1 VEIPAPFKPLTELWS
16 RLNARQRVVVV
27 GAVAAVTVFMG
38 GLIYLGSQPEY
49 GVLFSDLR
57 NTDAQAIVEKLKAT
71 SVPYRLSSGG
81 ATISVPAD
89 RVTEMRLQMAAA
101 GILSGN
107 HVGFDIFDRN
117 GFGAT
122 DFTQKVNYQR
132 AIEGELARTLE
143 GMDEVETAR
152 VHVTAPRD
160 SVFIDKTEPAKAS
173 VVLRMRAGRELSRE
187 RTAAVVNLVAS
198 AVEGLEAQEISVMD
212 ARGRVFAAP
221 DRDDAKTKNG
231 ASPLDSNLTIRHKLE
246 TETAARIVELL
257 EPVIGEGRVRANVA
271 AEIDFSQVEQTA
283 EKFDPKSATIRSQ
296 QTLQESRTG
305 GLRGP
310 GGLVGAR
317 ANDPQ
322 LNPTPTP
329 APATQPGAQ
338 PAPSPTLAPL
348 GDTRNAST
356 TSYEID
362 KTVTRTLNNGGRLLR
377 LSASVVVDDKKENGK
392 PTLRTAEELKK
403 LQDLVAAAVGMNT
416 QRGDQVVVQSL
427 PFDLPQDAT
436 PTALD
441 RYRDLILTAIRYGSI
456 VLAAAVLI
464 LFGLRPALR
473 ALKDAGKTAEPQ
485 LLKAATATPLSVEAA
500 LKQESATP
508 EEKPETA
515 RLPEAERREPVAQ
528 LSGATEPVTAGGPR
542 TIAEIEADLA
552 AQLAAELDDPAVA
565 EVKRASEIKKLLV
578 ERSQKNP
585 ESIATTLRSWL
596 QEKSQ

>member
-1 VEIPAPFKPLTELWS
+1 
-16 RLNARQRVVVV
+16 
-27 GAVAAVTVFMG
+27 
-38 GLIYLGSQPEY
+38 
-49 GVLFSDLR
+49 
-57 NTDAQAIVEKLKAT
+57 
-71 SVPYRLSSGG
+71 VPYRLSSGG

-305 GLRGP
+305 GL
-310 GGLVGAR
+310 AR
-317 ANDPQ
+317 A
-322 LNPTPTP
+322 PTI
-329 APATQPGAQ
+329 
-338 PAPSPTLAPL
+338 
-348 GDTRNAST
+348 RN
-356 TSYEID
+356 
-362 KTVTRTLNNGGRLLR
+362 
-377 LSASVVVDDKKENGK
+377 
-392 PTLRTAEELKK
+392 
-403 LQDLVAAAVGMNT
+403 
-416 QRGDQVVVQSL
+416 
-427 PFDLPQDAT
+427 
-436 PTALD
+436 
-441 RYRDLILTAIRYGSI
+441 
-456 VLAAAVLI
+456 
-464 LFGLRPALR
+464 
-473 ALKDAGKTAEPQ
+473 
-485 LLKAATATPLSVEAA
+485 
-500 LKQESATP
+500 
-508 EEKPETA
+508 
-515 RLPEAERREPVAQ
+515 
-528 LSGATEPVTAGGPR
+528 
-542 TIAEIEADLA
+542 
-552 AQLAAELDDPAVA
+552 
-565 EVKRASEIKKLLV
+565 
-578 ERSQKNP
+578 
-585 ESIATTLRSWL
+585 
-596 QEKSQ
+596 